1 LLVALAGGP
10 VLTAVLLPF
19 RASLGLDTVLLL
31 FVLVSVAAS
40 AAGGIVSG
48 LVASLVS
55 FGLANFFFAAPYGS
69 LLVSNGAELF
79 DLVVFLTV
87 ATTVGVITEVSARS
101 LAHIERR
108 RVEAAW
114 LADLGSRAFAPDSVD
129 VALAEARRVFG
140 VHAAALLESGVTVA
154 AAGEPEDGDE
164 VFAAPAGDDLALELS
179 GAERVGLDR
188 SLLSS
193 LALTTGRLW
202 RSRRLAEQAR
212 HAEELARIDEVR
224 SSLLAAVGHD
234 LRNPLAAINA
244 AATTLRQKDIVL
256 SPEDVDELLDTL
268 VEHGQRLDAII
279 ANLLDMSRLQA
290 GVLSVRARPTAVME
304 AMESVAVLGDRVEL
318 DVPEGLPLVFADAGL
333 LERVLANLVDNA
345 LRYERPGRAVL
356 VRARH
361 DANVGVVRI
370 AVTDTGPGVSSA
382 RRDEI
387 FAPFQHFDDR
397 TTTGLGLGLAISRG
411 FTDAM
416 GGTLVASETPGGGLT
431 MTVSL
436 EVAHAAALDR

>member
-1 LLVALAGGP
+1 
-10 VLTAVLLPF
+10 
-19 RASLGLDTVLLL
+19 
-31 FVLVSVAAS
+31 
-40 AAGGIVSG
+40 
-48 LVASLVS
+48 
-55 FGLANFFFAAPYGS
+55 
-69 LLVSNGAELF
+69 
-79 DLVVFLTV
+79 
-87 ATTVGVITEVSARS
+87 
-101 LAHIERR
+101 
-108 RVEAAW
+108 
-114 LADLGSRAFAPDSVD
+114 
-129 VALAEARRVFG
+129 
-140 VHAAALLESGVTVA
+140 
-154 AAGEPEDGDE
+154 
-164 VFAAPAGDDLALELS
+164 
-179 GAERVGLDR
+179 
-188 SLLSS
+188 
-193 LALTTGRLW
+193 
-202 RSRRLAEQAR
+202 
-212 HAEELARIDEVR
+212 
-224 SSLLAAVGHD
+224 
-234 LRNPLAAINA
+234 
-244 AATTLRQKDIVL
+244 
-256 SPEDVDELLDTL
+256 
-268 VEHGQRLDAII
+268 
-279 ANLLDMSRLQA
+279 
-290 GVLSVRARPTAVME
+290 
-304 AMESVAVLGDRVEL
+304 MESVAVLGDRVEL